1 MKLSKWFI
9 IPTAALMLFSSCSL
23 DEEADDGGG
32 SNTSLLKLYINEF
45 LASNDAATIDPDDDG
60 DPYDDW
66 VEIYNGDNQAIDIG
80 GMYVSDNKED
90 ITAYQIP
97 TTDPS
102 LTTIQPGGFLIIWFD
117 DVTETDQGIL
127 HVEQKLSSGGEDI
140 VLTESDGLTIVD
152 QLTYEAQTTDISY
165 GRNPDGSDTWEY
177 FSTPT
182 PGATNESA
190 QPNVAPMIVSV
201 SRSPQ
206 SPSPVDDVTIT
217 AVVTDDYGLDSVSVF
232 YNIHQDSIF
241 TQLTMTYV
249 VADTFS
255 ATIGAQSDSTTVSYY
270 IEAADDSGVVSLEP
284 EDAPTSTLSYTVS
297 LDAYVP
303 PVLLINEFLA
313 SNDSCCTDENGEYDD
328 FIEIYNAEG
337 EAVDIGGMY
346 ITDDLAAL
354 TEWQIPE
361 TAPDS
366 TTIEPGGF
374 LLLWADKESEQGIL
388 HVEIKLSSGGEQIG
402 LFSSDATNNVP
413 IDTLSYAD
421 QTTDIS
427 YGRYPDGSDT
437 WEYFCPDTCVAPVTP
452 GASNQ

>member
-1 MKLSKWFI
+1 MKIAKWLI
-9 IPTAALMLFSSCSL
+9 IPAALLFMATSCSL
-23 DEEADDGGG
+23 EEEADGGGG

-66 VEIYNGDNQAIDIG
+66 VEIYNGDSQAIDIG
-80 GMYVSDNKED
+80 GMYVSDNKDD

-97 TTDPS
+97 TTDLA

-190 QPNVAPMIVSV
+190 QPNAAPMIVSV

-217 AVVTDDYGLDSVSVF
+217 AVVTDDYGLDSVSLF
-232 YNIHQDSIF
+232 YRTHEDSSF
-241 TQLTMTYV
+241 VQLAMGSV
-249 VADTFS
+249 AADTFS
-255 ATIGAQSDSTTVSYY
+255 STIGAQGDSTVVGYY
-270 IEAADDSGVVSLEP
+270 VEAIDDSGEVSLDP
-284 EDAPTSTLSYTVS
+284 ADAPLSVHSYTVLATS
-297 LDAYVP
+297 YTP
-303 PVLLINEFLA
+303 PALVINEFLA
-313 SNDSCCTDENGEYDD
+313 SNDSCCTDENGDYDD
-328 FIEIYNAEG
+328 FIEIYNADV

-346 ITDDLAAL
+346 ITDDLANPTA
-354 TEWQIPE
+354 WQIPD
-361 TAPDS
+361 TTPDS
-366 TTIEPGGF
+366 TTVEPGGF

-388 HVEIKLSSGGEQIG
+388 HVEIKLSGDGEQIG
-402 LFSSDATNNVP
+402 LFSSDATNNIP
-413 IDTLSYAD
+413 IDTLTYPA

-427 YGRYPDGSDT
+427 RGRNPDGSDT
-437 WEYFCPDTCVAPVTP
+437 WEFFSTPTP
-452 GASNQ
+452 GASNN